1 MSLTALKRQPADQLA
16 TQALKDSILSG
27 EFKPGDR
34 LTEAALAD
42 QFAVSRG
49 TVRAALHQ
57 LSNDGLVVLKPY
69 AGWSVAT
76 IDRQGIWEIYT
87 LRSGLERVAA
97 RLAAQ
102 RIDESGRTRLAKA
115 RDAFFAACERSDLDA
130 SLEFDFALHHCIIEL
145 SGNGRLAGQYL
156 TVEQQIRLFIN
167 STYESTPNISVAIAH
182 HAPIIDAILAGDSEA
197 AARLSEDHVLSE
209 GERILARLV
218 ADGDPTEVA
227 ADGK

>member
-16 TQALKDSILSG
+16 TQALKNSILSG
-27 EFKPGDR
+27 EFKPGER

-76 IDRQGIWEIYT
+76 IDQQAIWEIYT

-102 RIDESGRTRLAKA
+102 RIDEGGRTRLAKA
-115 RDAFFAACERSDLDA
+115 RDAFFAACERSDLNA
-130 SLEFDFALHHCIIEL
+130 SIEYDFALHHCIIEL
-145 SGNGRLAGQYL
+145 SGNGRLANQYL
-156 TVEQQIRLFIN
+156 MVEQQIRLFIN
-167 STYESTPNISVAIAH
+167 STYDSAPNISIAIAH
-182 HAPIIDAILAGDSEA
+182 HAPIVGAILAGDSGT
-197 AARLSEDHVLSE
+197 AARLSEDHVLTE
-209 GERILARLV
+209 GERILAL
-218 ADGDPTEVA
+218 VA
-227 ADGK
+227 ADAE

>member
-16 TQALKDSILSG
+16 TQALKNSILSG
-27 EFKPGDR
+27 EFKPGER

-42 QFAVSRG
+42 RFAVSRG

-57 LSNDGLVVLKPY
+57 LSNDGLVALKPY

-76 IDRQGIWEIYT
+76 IDQQGIWEIYT

-102 RIDESGRTRLAKA
+102 RIDDGGRLRLTRA
-115 RDAFFAACERSDLDA
+115 RDAFFAACERSDRQA

-145 SGNGRLAGQYL
+145 SGNGRLANQYL

-167 STYESTPNISVAIAH
+167 STYGSTPNISVAIAH
-182 HAPIIDAILAGDSEA
+182 HAPIIDAILAGDSGTA
-197 AARLSEDHVLSE
+197 AHLSEDHVLTE
-209 GERILARLV
+209 GERILAL
-218 ADGDPTEVA
+218 VA
-227 ADGK
+227 ADAE